1 MRQGR
6 WTGERLAT
14 YLAQETGITLTG
26 TQVRRILKQKKYAY
40 HWAKYTLE
48 DKQDPIKR
56 EAFKEKLAGYLEA
69 SKLEPEKLQVWFW
82 DESGFSMRVLR
93 RKTWSQKGH
102 RRHLTGQRR
111 RGRVN
116 VMGGRAIS

>member
-1 MRQGR
+1 MPAKGFLTSSQK
-6 WTGERLAT
+6 ERLQSA
-14 YLAQETGITLTG
+14 LRKSDDPQLRE
-26 TQVRRILKQKKYAY
+26 RILMLLLLNDGKTYREISAFLGCAY
-40 HWAKYTLE
+40 RSVAYWCVH
-48 DKQDPIKR
+48 
-56 EAFKEKLAGYLEA
+56 G
-69 SKLEPEKLQVWFW
+69 EPEKLQVWFW